1 MLPATSSQPVKNV
14 EIYTIVKSVKSMQL
28 WKSVKIHTIV
38 DLSVLERH
46 FRSKVADEYVTKE
59 EKHIVVHLTMHLHKF
74 YKEYSMTIL
83 LIYGV

>member
-1 MLPATSSQPVKNV
+1 MEYVNYVILGGQ
-14 EIYTIVKSVKSMQL
+14 Q
-28 WKSVKIHTIV
+28 
-38 DLSVLERH
+38 
-46 FRSKVADEYVTKE
+46 YVTKE